1 MDIKKIA
8 IYRDIDEL
16 IENECP
22 AEYVNSI
29 DNEIMDYLSHV
40 NDFEPLSF
48 MVVND
53 SLVVTYDNIS
63 GDVIGQDSV
72 TDFINQSVDYARNEI
87 LC

>member
-1 MDIKKIA
+1 MDIKNIT

-22 AEYVNSI
+22 EYVNSI
-29 DNEIMDYLSHV
+29 DSEIMDYLSHV

-63 GDVIGQDSV
+63 GDVIGQDSI
-72 TDFINQSVDYARNEI
+72 TDFINQSVDYAREEM
-87 LC
+87 